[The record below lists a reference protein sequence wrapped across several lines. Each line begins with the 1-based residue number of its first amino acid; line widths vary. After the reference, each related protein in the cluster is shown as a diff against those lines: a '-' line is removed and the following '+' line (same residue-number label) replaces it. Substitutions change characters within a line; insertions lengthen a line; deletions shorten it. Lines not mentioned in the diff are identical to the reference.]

1 MKLGVLISG
10 RGSNLGAILDAIAER
25 RLAASV
31 GLVISNKPEAA
42 GLERAKAAGVETRV
56 IGHRGFPDRA
66 SFDAALVEA
75 LRAASV
81 EWVVLAGFMRLLT
94 PVMLDA
100 FPYRVVNIHPSLLPA
115 FPGVDAQGQ
124 ALA

>member
-10 RGSNLGAILDAIAER
+10 RGSNLCAILDAIAER
-25 RLAASV
+25 RLEADV
-31 GLVISNKPEAA
+31 RLVISNKPDAA
-42 GLERAKAAGVETRV
+42 GLAGAKAAGVRTQV
-56 IGHRGFPDRA
+56 IAHRDFPERA

-75 LRAASV
+75 LRSASV

-100 FPYRVVNIHPSLLPA
+100 FPHPIVNINPS
-115 FPGVDAQGQ
+115 
-124 ALA
+124 